1 MNSITH
7 SRIGARGAWKRWG
20 SLGCVLLVGAALSGE
35 VRPNDKLEP
44 AAVEFFEKKIRPVL
58 VDQCYSCHSV
68 ESKKQKGGLLLDSKQ
83 AILKGGDSGPA
94 LVPGKPAESLLL
106 KAMQHGQPDL
116 KMPPKAKLADPIIA
130 DFEKWIA
137 TGAADPRDGTVKSTK
152 RFIDIPEGRKY
163 WAFKPVAPP
172 APPKVK
178 SEPWVR
184 TAIDRFIL
192 AKLEEKNL
200 LPNPAVGKEK
210 LIRRAY
216 YDLWGIPPPPAEI
229 DAFVKDETPDVY
241 DRLLDKLLASERF
254 GERWARH
261 WLDAV
266 RFAESGGY
274 EFDGD
279 RAGAY
284 FYRDFVIKAF
294 NQDMPFDE
302 FIRLQLAG
310 DQLHP
315 GEFLPTSATGFIVA
329 GPYPGQTTAKT
340 LQIIRYDHL
349 DDMISTIGTS
359 MLGLSMGCARC
370 HEHKYDPIPQEDYY
384 RLVAAFARTDSTA
397 AKLDPKPEVY
407 RQAKAAFD
415 QAHAPLV
422 AARDKFLKDELA
434 GRVAK
439 WAEAKREAAI
449 WQTLDLVASTGKTP
463 VQKRPDGSLLTSG
476 QAPKVDVYTFTFH
489 TCQKGI
495 TGLRLDALADPSLPK
510 NGPGRAPD
518 GNFILTDVAVTA
530 APLKTEGAK
539 MKPMPIK
546 LKTVQ
551 ATHEQQNYA
560 LAGTLDVDKKSGWAI
575 APEIGKDHAA
585 IFETESDLGFDGGT
599 LLTVTLKFEGDH
611 FAIGRPRLSFTTT
624 PRPAKLE
631 GAVTLQNAQE
641 VATLLEQHGQVND
654 QNREQFARWFRP
666 LDAEVDKLY
675 KTVEEH
681 AKKEPQPQLATVFV
695 AAERGGG
702 DVHFLVRG
710 EVDRKGPVAKP
721 GYVQV
726 LMTAP
731 EQDQR
736 WLSAVTSKGPVHP
749 RIALARWMTET
760 EHGAGHLLARVIVNR
775 LWQHHMGKGIVAT
788 PNDFGVQGEP
798 PTHPELLDYLAAEL
812 IKNGWKLKPI
822 HKLIMSSAVY
832 QQTGEANDAS
842 LKGDPANKLWW
853 RRPARRLEAE
863 AIRDGLLAVSG
874 SLDTTMFGPG
884 TLDENSAR
892 RSVYL
897 TVKRSKLVPMMQMYD
912 APEAIQSI
920 GVRSTTTVATQALA
934 MMNSPFVRKRAEQL
948 AVRIRPKDAAGLPQA
963 VDDAY
968 LTALGRRATT
978 AERERMVAFINQQV
992 ESAGK
997 NPKALDLALAD
1008 VCQVLL
1014 CSNEFVYID

>member
-1 MNSITH
+1 MMSPTPTRP
-7 SRIGARGAWKRWG
+7 SARGVWQRWA

-35 VRPNDKLEP
+35 VRPADAP
-44 AAVEFFEKKIRPVL
+44 APEAVEFFEKKIRPVL
-58 VDQCYSCHSV
+58 IEQCYSCHSIN
-68 ESKKQKGGLLLDSKQ
+68 SKKQKGGLLLDSKQ

-94 LVPGKPAESLLL
+94 LVPGKPADSLLL
-106 KAMQHGQPDL
+106 KAMQHSQPDL
-116 KMPPKAKLADPIIA
+116 KMPPKAKLADGILA

-137 TGAADPRDGTVKSTK
+137 TGAVDPRDGTVKSTK
-152 RFIDIPEGRKY
+152 RNIDIGAGRQY
-163 WAFKPVAPP
+163 WAFKPVAPA

-184 TAIDRFIL
+184 TDVDRFIL
-192 AKLEEKNL
+192 AALEAKNL
-200 LPNPAVGKEK
+200 LPNPLVGKDK

-216 YDLWGIPPPPAEI
+216 YDLWGIPPTPAEI
-229 DAFVKDETPDVY
+229 DAFVKDEAPDAY
-241 DRLLDKLLASERF
+241 DRLLDRLLAGDRF

-294 NQDMPFDE
+294 NQDLPFDE

-349 DDMISTIGTS
+349 DDMISTVGTS
-359 MLGLSMGCARC
+359 MLGLSLGCARC

-384 RLVAAFARTDSTA
+384 RLIAAFSRTDSTA

-422 AARDKFLKDELA
+422 ATRDKFIKDELG
-434 GRVAK
+434 GRIAK
-439 WAEAKREAAI
+439 WAETKRESPT
-449 WQTLDLVASTGKTP
+449 WQTLDLVTSSGKTP
-463 VQKRPDGSLLTSG
+463 VQKRDDGSLLAGG
-476 QAPKVDVYTFTFH
+476 QAPKVDVYSFTFH
-489 TCQKGI
+489 TQQKGI
-495 TGLRLDALADPSLPK
+495 TGLRLDALTDPSLPK

-518 GNFILTDVAVTA
+518 GNFILTDIALAA
-530 APLKTEGAK
+530 APLKADAK
-539 MKPMPIK
+539 TKATPVK
-546 LKTVQ
+546 LKPVQ
-551 ATHEQQNYA
+551 ATHEQQSYA
-560 LAGTLDVDKKSGWAI
+560 LAGTVDADKKSGWAV
-575 APEIGKDHAA
+575 APEMGKDHAA
-585 IFETESDLGFDGGT
+585 VFETEGEVGFDGGT
-599 LLTVTLKFEGDH
+599 VLTVTLKFEGDH
-611 FAIGRPRLSFTTT
+611 FALGRPRLSFTTA
-624 PRPAKLE
+624 PQPAKLE
-631 GAVTLQNAQE
+631 GTLALQHAQE
-641 VATLLEQHGQVND
+641 LAALLEQEKEVTD
-654 QNREQFARWFRP
+654 QNRARFARWFRP

-675 KTVEEH
+675 KAVEEH

-710 EVDRKGPVAKP
+710 EVDRKGPVSKP
-721 GYVQV
+721 GYIQV

-749 RIALARWMTET
+749 RIALARWMTDT
-760 EHGAGHLLARVIVNR
+760 EQGAGHLLARVIVNR

-798 PTHPELLDYLAAEL
+798 PTHPELLDYLAGEL
-812 IKNGWKLKPI
+812 IKNGWKLKPL
-822 HKLIMSSAVY
+822 HKLIMRSAVY
-832 QQTGEANDAS
+832 QQTGDAS
-842 LKGDPANKLWW
+842 DANLKADPANKLWW

-874 SLDTTMFGPG
+874 ALDVTMYGPG
-884 TLDENSAR
+884 TLDENSLR

-897 TVKRSKLVPMMQMYD
+897 TVKRSKLVPMMQMFD

-948 AVRIRPKDAAGLPQA
+948 AARIRPKDAAGLPQA

-968 LTALGRRATT
+968 LTAVGRRATT
-978 AERERMVAFINQQV
+978 AERDRMVSFINQQI
-992 ESAGK
+992 ESNK